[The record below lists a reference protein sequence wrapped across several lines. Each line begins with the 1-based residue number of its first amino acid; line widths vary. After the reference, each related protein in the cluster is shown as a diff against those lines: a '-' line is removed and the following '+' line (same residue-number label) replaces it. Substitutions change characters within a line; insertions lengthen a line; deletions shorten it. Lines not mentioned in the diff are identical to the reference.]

1 LIDLLYLIILNV
13 LLFFLFALIGSLD
26 FRKKGTGKAERLL
39 SAASLTVIIAENFG
53 FSQRLASLLTFVV
66 QFYIAMQ
73 GFTVSIYALLWAFGA
88 EPKGWVQFDYL
99 LEIPGIILFFVG
111 GLLVLFGW
119 SKIYNAKD
127 KIVADGVYKHV
138 RHPQYL
144 GILLATF
151 GMILFQF
158 SPISLALWPVLVII
172 YYRLAKKEEKK
183 CEDKLGEEYRQYK
196 RMVPMFI
203 PFTFIRRTRE

>member
-1 LIDLLYLIILNV
+1 MIDLMYLIILNV

-26 FRKKGTGKAERLL
+26 FSSKEKGKAERRL

-88 EPKGWVQFDYL
+88 EPKGWIQFGNL

-119 SKIYNAKD
+119 SKIFNAKD
-127 KIVADGVYKHV
+127 KIVADGVYKYV

-144 GILLATF
+144 GIFLATL
-151 GMILFQF
+151 GMIVFQF
-158 SPISLALWPVLVII
+158 SPISLALFPVIVII

-183 CEDKLGEEYRQYK
+183 CEDKFGEEYHQYK

>member
-1 LIDLLYLIILNV
+1 MIDLLYLIILNV

-26 FRKKGTGKAERLL
+26 FRKKGKGKGERRL

-73 GFTVSIYALLWAFGA
+73 GIPVSIYAILWAFGA
-88 EPKGWVQFDYL
+88 DPKGWVQFNYQ
-99 LEIPGIILFFVG
+99 LEIPGIISFFIG
-111 GLLVLFGW
+111 GLLVIFGW
-119 SKIYNAKD
+119 SKIYTAED
-127 KIVADGVYKHV
+127 KLVADGVYKHV

-151 GMILFQF
+151 GMIVFQF

-172 YYRLAKKEEKK
+172 YYRLARKEEKK
-183 CEDKLGEEYRQYK
+183 CEDKFGEEYRQYK

>member
-1 LIDLLYLIILNV
+1 MIDLLYLIILNV

-26 FRKKGTGKAERLL
+26 FRKKGTGKAERRL
-39 SAASLTVIIAENFG
+39 SAASLTVIIAENLG

-119 SKIYNAKD
+119 SKIYNAED
-127 KIVADGVYKHV
+127 KLIADGVYKHV

-151 GMILFQF
+151 GMIVFQF

-183 CEDKLGEEYRQYK
+183 CEDKFGEEYRQYK
-196 RMVPMFI
+196 RMVPMFT

>member
-1 LIDLLYLIILNV
+1 LIDLMYLIILNV

-26 FRKKGTGKAERLL
+26 FSSKEKGKAERRL

-88 EPKGWVQFDYL
+88 EPKGWIQFGNL

-119 SKIYNAKD
+119 SKIFNAKD
-127 KIVADGVYKHV
+127 KIVADGVYKYV

-144 GILLATF
+144 GIFLATL
-151 GMILFQF
+151 GMIVFQF
-158 SPISLALWPVLVII
+158 SPISLALFPVIVII

-183 CEDKLGEEYRQYK
+183 CEDKFGEEYHQYK

>member
-1 LIDLLYLIILNV
+1 MYLIILNV

-26 FRKKGTGKAERLL
+26 FSSKEKGKAERRL
-39 SAASLTVIIAENFG
+39 SAASLTVIIAEDFG

-88 EPKGWVQFDYL
+88 EPKGWIQFSNL

-119 SKIYNAKD
+119 SKIFNAKD
-127 KIVADGVYKHV
+127 KIVADGVYKYV

-144 GILLATF
+144 GIFLATL
-151 GMILFQF
+151 GMIVFQF
-158 SPISLALWPVLVII
+158 SPISLALWPVIVII

-183 CEDKLGEEYRQYK
+183 CEDKFGEEYHQYK

-203 PFTFIRRTRE
+203 PFTFMRRTQE